1 MSFHL
6 YLYPQ
11 AVLPINYNFTNWGK
25 SSPSQYVF
33 GKIIFCFNRV
43 IQFLRIRSL
52 SNTSTLNISPRWQA
66 GPRRCCETD
75 RSSGDLRGL
84 QLVWMERCPDPDPH
98 AGRSHPPSSSDRKPT
113 PQGTHS
119 PLPLS
124 TAGAALPHF
133 TLCPRLAALR

>member
-11 AVLPINYNFTNWGK
+11 AVLAINYNFTNWGK
-25 SSPSQYVF
+25 SSPSQHVC
-33 GKIIFCFNRV
+33 GQRIFYFNRV
-43 IQFLRIRSL
+43 IQFLRIQSL
-52 SNTSTLNISPRWQA
+52 SNMSTLNISPRWQA
-66 GPRRCCETD
+66 GPWRCCETH
-75 RSSGDLRGL
+75 RRSGDLHGL
-84 QLVWMERCPDPDPH
+84 QLVRMERCPDADPH
-98 AGRSHPPSSSDRKPT
+98 PGRSHPPSSSDRKPT

-133 TLCPRLAALR
+133 TLCPWLAALR